1 MDDKSIE
8 IKFGGDLEEI
18 DVDLL
23 IEALTNYSIVAQ
35 ETASYLSPSIKVN
48 IKIKAPQRG
57 SFIVLLDL
65 IAKNSGDLFTRENVA
80 VASEIFTLVG
90 GLYAFKKWI
99 SKNGNAEVIKQVE
112 DNSIEI
118 QNNQG
123 KIVIDQR
130 VFNIYQETPR
140 VRENLRRTFEKLKE
154 TEEIEDF
161 TITDSA
167 NHEEIFKAS
176 KEEFD
181 LMSSSIDEIEKKRQV
196 QIKEDQELAVF
207 KLVFQENY
215 KWEFYWLGNKVY
227 ASLSDEEFFS
237 KIKKGEIAFR
247 NGDRLIVDIAITQVF
262 NEAAN
267 TFVNEKYDIVKV
279 KEHIPRTS
287 ETQSLLNFDTD
298 DKN

>member
-8 IKFGGDLEEI
+8 IKFGGHLEEI

-35 ETASYLSPSIKVN
+35 ETANYLSPSIKVN
-48 IKIKAPQRG
+48 IKIKAPEKG

-65 IAKNSGDLFTRENVA
+65 IAKNGGDLFTRENVA
-80 VASEIFTLVG
+80 VAAEIFTLVG

-99 SKNGNAEVIKQVE
+99 STNGTAEVVKPVE
-112 DNSIEI
+112 GNSIEI
-118 QNNQG
+118 ENNRG

-161 TITDSA
+161 TITDSETK
-167 NHEEIFKAS
+167 EEIFSAK
-176 KEEFD
+176 KEEFEV
-181 LMSSSIDEIEKKRQV
+181 MSSAVDEIEKKRQI
-196 QIKEDQELAVF
+196 QIKEDQELSVF
-207 KLVFQENY
+207 KVVFQENY

-227 ASLSDEEFFS
+227 ASLSDQEFFG
-237 KIKKGEIAFR
+237 KIEKGEIAFR
-247 NGDRLIVDIAITQVF
+247 SGDRLIVDLAITQVF

-267 TFVNEKYDIVKV
+267 TFVNEKYEITKV
-279 KEHIPRTS
+279 KEHIPRTA
-287 ETQSLLNFDTD
+287 ETQSTLNFD
-298 DKN
+298 N